1 MISGYHTVSL
11 VGMRG
16 QEYHVFTP
24 FTVMLHT
31 SYQRSHLPG
40 ASSAFTFQVDPWVDP
55 LATRQTRAHIRDRP
69 CLGPPTGTRAWMHGT
84 GAAVR
89 THTAAFGE
97 KLPLLGVSAGRH
109 RWSREG
115 EIINARILGTGT
127 CLGTFRSGLGP
138 GTTILKMLV
147 LPSWGSS

>member
-1 MISGYHTVSL
+1 MSGWGTLGQGCHCGVGRIIWSSHSDFGRPLEPLSHLSMQRSDACDQWVSHS
-11 VGMRG
+11 VFDGIRG

-24 FTVMLHT
+24 FTVMFHT

-89 THTAAFGE
+89 THTAAF
-97 KLPLLGVSAGRH
+97 R
-109 RWSREG
+109 
-115 EIINARILGTGT
+115 
-127 CLGTFRSGLGP
+127 
-138 GTTILKMLV
+138 
-147 LPSWGSS
+147 